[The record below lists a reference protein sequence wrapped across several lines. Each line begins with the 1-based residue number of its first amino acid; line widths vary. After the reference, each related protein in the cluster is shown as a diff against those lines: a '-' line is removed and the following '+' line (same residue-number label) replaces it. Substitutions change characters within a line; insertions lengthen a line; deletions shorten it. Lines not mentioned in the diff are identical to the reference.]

1 MGNKNIKKENN
12 NFKKEDKEI
21 NDINESKIKDEY
33 KIVFIGES
41 GTGAKT
47 NLINRLTGIEFKKNL
62 ESTSINSY
70 SDIKIGEE
78 FQKEIILHL
87 WDTIGQEG
95 YKKINKIFM
104 QNLDCAVI
112 GYDITVRET
121 FQETINYWYPT
132 IKNEFDTCKLI
143 YLIGNKRDLKEK
155 RQVKKKK
162 GLNLQKKKI

>member
-1 MGNKNIKKENN
+1 MRPLQRKVEGLIGIHFDENITTT
-12 NFKKEDKEI
+12 I
-21 NDINESKIKDEY
+21 HS
-33 KIVFIGES
+33 
-41 GTGAKT
+41 
-47 NLINRLTGIEFKKNL
+47 
-62 ESTSINSY
+62 SY

-87 WDTIGQEG
+87 WDTVGQEG
-95 YKKINKIFM
+95 YRKINKLFIR
-104 QNLDCAVI
+104 NLDFAVI

-121 FQETINYWYPT
+121 FEKAKNYWYYT